1 MSRRANN
8 ASPAL
13 LRAVPRGGETPRPC
27 RCGPQGPQQSYAPG
41 PAQPGRAPERDL
53 HHVHGRGEQQVIEHL
68 RSAGQPVHPG
78 AHYHAQDRTQAAQA
92 PQHHHHHGDGMGEI
106 EHGGHRQGE
115 GPHPEGQGTQQ
126 AEEEGLDL
134 NPVSHRSREQYPA
147 EHGIDQQGQES
158 QQKTNPCGGDQLA
171 QIDAPTGQAE
181 RDFILQ
187 GIILILIGK
196 DLVRHDHRQI
206 EAHREKGGQQGQAI
220 SEAALKHVAEAE
232 PPQEGQPGGQG
243 QQDQQECPEIRA
255 GHRPAPFRGQV
266 VLHALPLPTGSLSG
280 GRPAGPLPWPP
291 PATPARRPST
301 GPRSSTER
309 PCFSN
314 SPA

>member
-1 MSRRANN
+1 
-8 ASPAL
+8 
-13 LRAVPRGGETPRPC
+13 
-27 RCGPQGPQQSYAPG
+27 
-41 PAQPGRAPERDL
+41 
-53 HHVHGRGEQQVIEHL
+53 
-68 RSAGQPVHPG
+68 
-78 AHYHAQDRTQAAQA
+78 
-92 PQHHHHHGDGMGEI
+92 MGEI

-147 EHGIDQQGQES
+147 EHSIDQQGQES
-158 QQKTNPCGGDQLA
+158 QHKTNPCGGDQLA
-171 QIDAPTGQAE
+171 QIDAPAGQAE

-220 SEAALKHVAEAE
+220 SEAALKHVTEAE

-266 VLHALPLPTGSLSG
+266 VLHALPSLPDLFPAEGQQAHCRGCRQPRQPG
-280 GRPAGPLPWPP
+280 GPAQAHVVPLK
-291 PATPARRPST
+291 
-301 GPRSSTER
+301 GHVFQILQHDPRHKLPQHLKCRVEQDSKR
-309 PCFSN
+309 L
-314 SPA
+314 

>member
-1 MSRRANN
+1 
-8 ASPAL
+8 
-13 LRAVPRGGETPRPC
+13 
-27 RCGPQGPQQSYAPG
+27 
-41 PAQPGRAPERDL
+41 
-53 HHVHGRGEQQVIEHL
+53 
-68 RSAGQPVHPG
+68 
-78 AHYHAQDRTQAAQA
+78 
-92 PQHHHHHGDGMGEI
+92 MGEI

-171 QIDAPTGQAE
+171 QVDAPAGQAE

-232 PPQEGQPGGQG
+232 PPQEGQPGGQAS
-243 QQDQQECPEIRA
+243 RTS
-255 GHRPAPFRGQV
+255 RN
-266 VLHALPLPTGSLSG
+266 
-280 GRPAGPLPWPP
+280 
-291 PATPARRPST
+291 ARK
-301 GPRSSTER
+301 
-309 PCFSN
+309 
-314 SPA
+314 